1 MTEPGN
7 DMAAAGGGGAAEAAG
22 GAMPFGLHLS
32 LFLRSLLIQAGWN
45 YQRMQN
51 LGFVY
56 ALSPALRRAWPEP
69 EKFAAAAV
77 RHSATFNTQPY
88 MAGFILGNVARM
100 EEAAAASGGGPAAEA
115 RIMGVRQALA
125 SSLASIGD
133 RIFWG
138 RLRPLTAE
146 VCMLVWL
153 AAGVTFWIVPG
164 DRAGVSLWAL
174 LSGPAASVLFY
185 SGFAFYIRWKGIS
198 VGYACGGSSSCGLD
212 AFDWSGLI
220 KRLSLAGLVLCAA
233 CIAAAAATLLRQ
245 DPPLSGGFWAKLA
258 LPVLAFAAQRAARR
272 AGRSM
277 LFTVSAV
284 LALSVAGW
292 AALGILDRMRGV

>member
-1 MTEPGN
+1 M
-7 DMAAAGGGGAAEAAG
+7 DMS
-22 GAMPFGLHLS
+22 LRLS
-32 LFLRSLLIQAGWN
+32 MFLRSLLIQAAWN

-51 LGFVY
+51 IGFVF
-56 ALSPALRRAWPEP
+56 ALSPALRRAWPDP
-69 EKFAAAAV
+69 EKFAAAAA
-77 RHSATFNTQPY
+77 RHAATFNTQPY
-88 MAGFILGNVARM
+88 MAGFILGNIARM
-100 EEAAAASGGGPAAEA
+100 EERAAAEGGGAAAEA
-115 RIMGVRQALA
+115 RIMGVRQALG

-153 AAGVTFWIVPG
+153 AAGMTCWIVPG
-164 DRAGVSLWAL
+164 DCGGGPAWVL
-174 LSGPAASVLFY
+174 LSGPAASVIFY
-185 SGFAFYIRWKGIS
+185 SAVALYMRWTGLA

-220 KRLSLAGLVLCAA
+220 KRLSLAGLVVCAA
-233 CIAAAAATLLRQ
+233 CIAAAAVLLLRQ
-245 DPPLSGGFWAKLA
+245 EDPASSGFWARLA
-258 LPVLAFAAQRAARR
+258 VPVLAFAAQRAARR

-284 LALSVAGW
+284 FAFSFAAW
-292 AALGILDRMRGV
+292 AAAGIINWIRGA

>member
-1 MTEPGN
+1 M
-7 DMAAAGGGGAAEAAG
+7 MAGTGEKKEGGAK
-22 GAMPFGLHLS
+22 MDMSLRLS
-32 LFLRSLLIQAGWN
+32 MFLRSLLIQAAWN

-51 LGFVY
+51 IGFVF
-56 ALSPALRRAWPEP
+56 ALSPALRRAWPDP
-69 EKFAAAAV
+69 EKFAAAAA
-77 RHSATFNTQPY
+77 RHAATFNTQPY
-88 MAGFILGNVARM
+88 MAGFILGNIARM
-100 EEAAAASGGGPAAEA
+100 EERAAAEGGGAAAEA
-115 RIMGVRQALA
+115 RIMGVRQALG

-153 AAGVTFWIVPG
+153 AAGMTCWIVPG
-164 DRAGVSLWAL
+164 DCGGVPAWVL
-174 LSGPAASVLFY
+174 LSGPAASVIFY
-185 SGFAFYIRWKGIS
+185 SAVALYMRWTGLA

-220 KRLSLAGLVLCAA
+220 KRLSLAGLVVCAA
-233 CIAAAAATLLRQ
+233 CIAAAAVLLLRQ
-245 DPPLSGGFWAKLA
+245 EDPASSGFWARLA
-258 LPVLAFAAQRAARR
+258 VPVLAFAAQRAARR

-284 LALSVAGW
+284 FAFSFAAW
-292 AALGILDRMRGV
+292 AAAGIINWIRGA